1 MPDTQRL
8 LAAIDAEEADAYG
21 SDSDGQLAAERAY
34 AINLYLGKNVDPVME
49 GRSSVID
56 RSVFETVEW
65 IKPSLCR
72 IFANGDGVVEL
83 PPIGPDDVEAAKQEG
98 EYLNHVVT
106 QKNNWFEIFLNWC
119 TDALLTKNAYAKA
132 YRDVSVETSVERYE
146 RQTEAG
152 IAALLSDKDVEV
164 TGQRAYPDPDYQPQP
179 ALDPMSGQPVAG
191 PDGQPVM
198 QPPPILY
205 DVELRRRSEKGKV
218 CIRVLAPERC
228 KVSERTPSW
237 RLSDCDYFEHWDFKT
252 ISMLRSEGF
261 EVADDIASGEDPE
274 TQEDQARDQYQED
287 SDGENKIDPSM
298 RRVKVRSI
306 WIRHDYDEDGI
317 AELLYVVRVGK
328 EILYQEEV
336 GRIPVACIVPNPLPH
351 RHVGLSIAD
360 ITADIQRI
368 KTAILRQG
376 LDNLYLSN
384 NTRHAI
390 TSKVNLD
397 DMLMNRPGGVVRI
410 EEGGIPANEVMPLVT
425 PFVFPQAMEGLEYMD
440 QVRENRTGTNRY
452 FTGIDQN
459 AMNKTATG
467 IQQLSSMAAQRV
479 EQIARIIATGVEDL
493 FSIVH
498 ELILKAGH
506 QKEVVQ
512 LRGQWVE
519 VDPST
524 WKKRSDFRIAVGY
537 AAGNKDALVQKLMMI
552 MNFQKEA
559 MMGGLP
565 IVQPQNVYEAGME
578 LIKAC
583 DMTSPQ
589 RFLTE
594 PSKAPPQQ
602 PPQPDVTVVAA
613 EKIKSETAL
622 QAKQLDVAQK
632 ERDSVRD
639 FEIKKAELL
648 MQPQLEQMKAEHAT
662 HLKDKEAQTQANLK
676 HLEGEHQVKLKNMD
690 AAKSDDEVVGARLR
704 AQTAEEKFGELEKVM
719 KTSLSQIGEMFNAI
733 TQTKRRIKRGKD
745 GRAEGV
751 DILTPDGQVIASQK
765 VERGADGRV
774 VGTS

>member
-1 MPDTQRL
+1 MPDLDRL

-21 SDSDGQLAAERAY
+21 SDSDSQLAAERAY

-83 PPIGPDDVEAAKQEG
+83 PPIGPDDVESAKQEG

-152 IAALLSDKDVEV
+152 LAALLSDKDVEV

-179 ALDPMSGQPVAG
+179 VADPLTGQPAIG
-191 PDGQPVM
+191 PDGMPMM
-198 QPPPILY
+198 QPSPMLY
-205 DVELRRRSEKGKV
+205 DVELRRRSEKGKI
-218 CIRVLAPERC
+218 CIKVLAPERC
-228 KVSERTPSW
+228 KISERTPSW
-237 RLSDCDYFEHWDFKT
+237 RLADCDYFEHWDFKT
-252 ISMLRSEGF
+252 VSQLRSEGF
-261 EVADDIASGEDPE
+261 DVPDDINGGEDPE
-274 TQEDQARDQYQED
+274 TLEDGARDQYAE
-287 SDGENKIDPSM
+287 SKDGETRQDPSM

-306 WIRHDYDEDGI
+306 WIRHDYDQDGI
-317 AELLYVVRVGK
+317 AELLYVVRVGR

-336 GRIPVACIVPNPLPH
+336 SRIPVACIVPNPLPH

-397 DMLMNRPGGVVRI
+397 DMLMNRPGGVVQI
-410 EEGGIPANEVMPLVT
+410 EDGGIPANEIMPLVT

-519 VDPST
+519 VDPAT
-524 WKKRSDFRIAVGY
+524 WKKRGDFKIAVGY

-559 MMGGLP
+559 MIGGLP
-565 IVQPQNVYEAGME
+565 IVQPQNIYESGME

-583 DMTSPQ
+583 DMTSPG

-594 PSKAPPQQ
+594 PSKAPPPS
-602 PPQPDVTVVAA
+602 PPQPDATVMAA
-613 EKIKSETAL
+613 EQLKSQTTL
-622 QAKQLDVAQK
+622 QAKQLDVEQK
-632 ERDSVRD
+632 ERDSQRD
-639 FEIKKAELL
+639 FEIKKYELML
-648 MQPQLEQMKAEHAT
+648 QPQLKQMEAETAV
-662 HLKDKEAQTQANLK
+662 HLKDKEAETQAGLK
-676 HLEGEHQVKLKNMD
+676 RLDGEQAAGLESMRAEIKAKPAMEVADQVKEMANALHTALTSMQEALNVVLT
-690 AAKSDDEVVGARLR
+690 AKR
-704 AQTAEEKFGELEKVM
+704 
-719 KTSLSQIGEMFNAI
+719 QI
-733 TQTKRRIKRGKD
+733 RRGKD

-751 DILTPDGQVIASQK
+751 DVVGPDGSVLASQK
-765 VERGADGRV
+765 VERGPDGRV
-774 VGTS
+774 VGTV

>member
-1 MPDTQRL
+1 MPDLDRL
-8 LAAIDAEEADAYG
+8 LAAIDAEEQDAYG
-21 SDSDGQLAAERAY
+21 SDSDSQLAAERAY

-83 PPIGPDDVEAAKQEG
+83 PPLGPDDVESAKQEG
-98 EYLNHVVT
+98 EYLNFVVT

-132 YRDVSVETSVERYE
+132 YLDKSIETSVERYE

-152 IAALLSDKDVEV
+152 LAALLSDKDVEV

-179 ALDPMSGQPVAG
+179 VIDPQTGQPVI
-191 PDGQPVM
+191 M
-198 QPPPILY
+198 PPPMLY

-218 CIRVLAPERC
+218 CIKVLAPERC
-228 KVSERTPSW
+228 KISERTPSW
-237 RLSDCDYFEHWDFKT
+237 RLADCDYFEHWDFKT
-252 ISMLRSEGF
+252 ISTLRSEGF
-261 EVADDIASGEDPE
+261 DVADDINGGEDPE
-274 TQEDQARDQYQED
+274 TPEEDARDQYAE
-287 SDGENKIDPSM
+287 SEEGETRIDPSM

-336 GRIPVACIVPNPLPH
+336 SRIPVACIVPNPLPH

-390 TSKVNLD
+390 TNKVNLD
-397 DMLMNRPGGVVRI
+397 DMLMNRPGGVVQI
-410 EEGGIPANEVMPLVT
+410 EDGGIPANEIMPLVT

-524 WKKRSDFRIAVGY
+524 WKKRTDFKIAVGY
-537 AAGNKDALVQKLMMI
+537 AAGNKDSLVQKLMMI

-565 IVQPQNVYEAGME
+565 IVQPQNIYESGME

-583 DMTSPQ
+583 DMTSPG

-594 PSKAPPQQ
+594 PSKAPPQN
-602 PPQPDVTVVAA
+602 PPQPDVTVMAA
-613 EKIKSETAL
+613 EQLKSQTAL
-622 QAKQLDVAQK
+622 QAKQLDVEQK
-632 ERDSVRD
+632 ERDSQRD
-639 FEIKKAELL
+639 YEIKRYEIETRASVDVQKHEKQLQHEANVTQFGAQKDEYLARVNAELNPQTTIAKAKAEESATASEVLKMLKESQAQQTQQFLMAIDEIKKAITAPRVFERD
-648 MQPQLEQMKAEHAT
+648 PKTGKPIGSRVAE
-662 HLKDKEAQTQANLK
+662 DN
-676 HLEGEHQVKLKNMD
+676 
-690 AAKSDDEVVGARLR
+690 AA
-704 AQTAEEKFGELEKVM
+704 
-719 KTSLSQIGEMFNAI
+719 
-733 TQTKRRIKRGKD
+733 
-745 GRAEGV
+745 
-751 DILTPDGQVIASQK
+751 
-765 VERGADGRV
+765 
-774 VGTS
+774 